1 MDNVSRGLK
10 NGGWYRGAGETR
22 ILRAEETPDMETTE
36 MDRRRSR
43 MWACRKEPVAAKR
56 RQEQLY
62 MKATSTKIGGIF
74 LAVTGYVFG
83 IASLVF
89 VLLLCLGAV
98 AAGWGC

>member
-1 MDNVSRGLK
+1 
-10 NGGWYRGAGETR
+10 
-22 ILRAEETPDMETTE
+22 
-36 MDRRRSR
+36 
-43 MWACRKEPVAAKR
+43 
-56 RQEQLY
+56 

-98 AAGWGC
+98 AAGWDLILQVAVGIFGVGTLVLAAMAWAGQVW